1 MKYLILLCLA
11 AFALAL
17 DYQSPVK
24 IEASGT
30 PITLAIGHANPLV
43 FDWNGDGLKDLIV
56 GQYSSG
62 KIRLYP
68 NEGTNADPVFSSYT
82 FMQADGTDISL
93 SSG

>member
-11 AFALAL
+11 GFVIAL
-17 DYQSPVK
+17 DYQSPVM
-24 IEASGT
+24 IQAGGSS
-30 PITLAIGHANPLV
+30 ITLAVGHANPLV
-43 FDWNGDGLKDLIV
+43 FDWNGDGLKDLIL

-62 KIRLYP
+62 KIRLYL
-68 NEGTNADPVFSSYT
+68 NEGTNSVPVFSSYT